1 MSSPLAYD
9 DDTAFSL
16 ADDAATVSAIVRRAG
31 DRLAAARFDE
41 WTGADI
47 VGHLADT
54 AELFAERVR
63 RCLEEEDPLL
73 PGVDTEA
80 LVDRRRRAPMD
91 LMDLSRRLQRAHH
104 LIVELLA
111 RPGAAGRTGVHGEWG
126 RVTAAH
132 LGAYHARHSRG
143 HVADLAAAFPP
154 TQPT

>member
-1 MSSPLAYD
+1 MSAPFAYD
-9 DDTAFSL
+9 DETAFSL

-31 DRLAAARFDE
+31 DRLDSARFDA

-47 VGHLADT
+47 VGHLVDT

-73 PGVDTEA
+73 PGVDTDA
-80 LVDRRRRAPMD
+80 LVDQRRREPMD
-91 LMDLSRRLQRAHH
+91 LMELSRRLRRAHH

-111 RPGAAGRTGVHGEWG
+111 RPGAPGRTGVHGEWG

-132 LGAYHARHSRG
+132 LATYHARHSRG
-143 HVADLAAAFPP
+143 HVAELAGSFPP
-154 TQPT
+154 T